1 MEFSQLTFSAALPEF
16 VLIALALVMV
26 LVAAFARQTQAEEQG
41 TIKLVRTLSLLGYF
55 AAFLAVFSVPDGRI
69 VLFNDLFAVND
80 LVIYMKGLILVGAFF
95 ASWLVSEQWGEG
107 IDRAE
112 FHLLVLMAVIGM
124 LLMVSANDLIS
135 LYMALELQSLPLYVV
150 AAMRT
155 SSLKSSEAGLKYFL
169 LGALSSGLLLYG
181 ASLVYGFSG
190 STNFDAIASSLS
202 GGASVGLV
210 VGMVFLLSGLAFK
223 ISAAPFHIWTPEV
236 YEGAPTP
243 VTALFAIVPEDAGM
257 TLLMSVT

>member
-26 LVAAFARQTQAEEQG
+26 LVAAFARQTQAEEQS

-124 LLMVSANDLIS
+124 LLIVSANDLIS

-169 LGALSSGLLLYG
+169 LLSL
-181 ASLVYGFSG
+181 
-190 STNFDAIASSLS
+190 I
-202 GGASVGLV
+202 
-210 VGMVFLLSGLAFK
+210 
-223 ISAAPFHIWTPEV
+223 HI
-236 YEGAPTP
+236 
-243 VTALFAIVPEDAGM
+243 
-257 TLLMSVT
+257 